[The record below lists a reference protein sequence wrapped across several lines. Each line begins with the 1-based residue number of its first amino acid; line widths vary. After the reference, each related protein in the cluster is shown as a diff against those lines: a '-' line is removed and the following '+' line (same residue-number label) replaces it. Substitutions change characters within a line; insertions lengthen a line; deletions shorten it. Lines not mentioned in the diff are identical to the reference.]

1 MENGTYLVINNEFIK
16 AEADSGYW
24 VATGK
29 ADLSE
34 NNENQFIGV
43 WTNPVSNETYYDR
56 SVLVSDLVEAIVLGT
71 THEQLAIYDIV
82 NQTEVWLTD
91 LKPE

>member
-24 VATGK
+24 VAIGK
-29 ADLSE
+29 ADLTE
-34 NNENQFIGV
+34 DNDNQFVGV
-43 WTNPVSNETYYDR
+43 WTNPVSEETYYDR
-56 SVLVSDLVEAIVLGT
+56 SVLVSDLTEAMILGV
-71 THEQLAIYDIV
+71 THEQLAIWDIA